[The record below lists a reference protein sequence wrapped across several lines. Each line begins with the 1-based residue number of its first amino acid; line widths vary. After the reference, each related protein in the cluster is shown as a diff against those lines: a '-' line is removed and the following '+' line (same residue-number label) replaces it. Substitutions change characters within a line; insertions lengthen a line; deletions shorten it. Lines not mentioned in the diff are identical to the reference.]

1 MRSAHRFALLF
12 ALALLA
18 VAPLAAASS
27 PETATSTAPTAKE
40 KPVADPGANK
50 ALCSANCGPLNSSVS
65 CSGTVCSAINQSQT
79 CPSGPGSVTCDGQTY
94 YCAPCCTEGHVRS
107 IITGPNCSCEDGQ
120 RTPRDRYKCIGG
132 LWEYQESFC
141 GGPFCQ
147 GV

>member
-1 MRSAHRFALLF
+1 MSAF
-12 ALALLA
+12 LALVLA
-18 VAPLAAASS
+18 SSTIAAPAALPSPTLCASAAA
-27 PETATSTAPTAKE
+27 PAAVEQPAT
-40 KPVADPGANK
+40 DPRANNK
-50 ALCSANCGPLNSSVS
+50 ALCRADCGPLNSSVS
-65 CSGTVCSAINQSQT
+65 CTGTVCSAVNQDQT
-79 CPSGPGSVTCDGQTY
+79 CPAGPGSVTCDGQTF
-94 YCAPCCTEGHVRS
+94 YCAPCCTEGQFRS